1 MLLTTIPLNYL
12 MILYTKFIEITMNGS
27 LRLREVLLD
36 ESKIVIITVSA
47 QGSRLNCIISDIE
60 YNMAAR

>member
-1 MLLTTIPLNYL
+1 MLLARIPLNYL

-47 QGSRLNCIISDIE
+47 QGNRLNCIISLT
-60 YNMAAR
+60 ALTP